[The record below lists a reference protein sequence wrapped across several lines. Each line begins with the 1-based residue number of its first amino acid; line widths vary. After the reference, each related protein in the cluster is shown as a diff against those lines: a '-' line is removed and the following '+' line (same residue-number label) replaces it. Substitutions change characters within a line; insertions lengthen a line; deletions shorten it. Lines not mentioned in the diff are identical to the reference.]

1 MNKLDQEISIVMI
14 SMNEEKAIKSVISGI
29 QKYTPNAEIVIID
42 SSSDKT
48 AEIAEEFLNV

>member
-1 MNKLDQEISIVMI
+1 MNKLDQDISIVMI
-14 SMNEEKAIKSVISGI
+14 SMNEEKAIKSVITGI

-48 AEIAEEFLNV
+48 AEIYCYLGL